1 MNSDGQEY
9 IIKAPGKLILLGEY
23 AVIESGMPA
32 VATSISKSIYCYIR
46 LSEKILFTSKRI
58 DISKIE
64 FEYSNKKLNLVSE
77 IEDIDVLSFSKNAI
91 EITLRYLEELG
102 YELKKFE
109 INILSDLSSKHG
121 IKFGFGSS
129 SAVTVSII
137 SAILYIH
144 GIEIDKGVNREIIFK
159 LSALSHFISQG
170 SGSGLDI
177 ASSVYGGLIVY
188 QSYTSDWLKEKLKN
202 LTSISKLIKEPW
214 HTFKCEKI
222 NYLIHFYPLV
232 GWTGKAASTR
242 FFLEKVKKIKE
253 SQKAEDIKFYADFLK
268 TTKTIVNA
276 FVSGIKNDKKELI
289 DKAITANRI
298 LLKDL
303 AKKAEVEMETEL
315 LTKLINISKKHGCAA
330 KFSGAG
336 GGDCGYAMLYDLD
349 KEEILRNEWK
359 KNGIEPLNID
369 LDEKGVCTLSA
380 ETENI

>member
-1 MNSDGQEY
+1 M
-9 IIKAPGKLILLGEY
+9 
-23 AVIESGMPA
+23 
-32 VATSISKSIYCYIR
+32 
-46 LSEKILFTSKRI
+46 
-58 DISKIE
+58 
-64 FEYSNKKLNLVSE
+64 
-77 IEDIDVLSFSKNAI
+77 
-91 EITLRYLEELG
+91 
-102 YELKKFE
+102 
-109 INILSDLSSKHG
+109 
-121 IKFGFGSS
+121 
-129 SAVTVSII
+129 
-137 SAILYIH
+137 
-144 GIEIDKGVNREIIFK
+144 
-159 LSALSHFISQG
+159 
-170 SGSGLDI
+170 
-177 ASSVYGGLIVY
+177 
-188 QSYTSDWLKEKLKN
+188 
-202 LTSISKLIKEPW
+202 
-214 HTFKCEKI
+214 
-222 NYLIHFYPLV
+222 
-232 GWTGKAASTR
+232 
-242 FFLEKVKKIKE
+242 
-253 SQKAEDIKFYADFLK
+253 K